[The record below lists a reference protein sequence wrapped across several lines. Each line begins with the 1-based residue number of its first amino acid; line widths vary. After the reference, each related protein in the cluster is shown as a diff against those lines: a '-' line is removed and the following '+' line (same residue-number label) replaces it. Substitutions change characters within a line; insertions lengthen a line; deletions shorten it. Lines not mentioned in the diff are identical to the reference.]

1 MSQPIEGQQAP
12 DFTLMDDNGELM
24 QLSSLRGTPVVV
36 YFYPKD
42 DTPGCTLEACGFR
55 DDYGNYQAAG
65 VKILGISPDKVENH
79 VKFKEKFGL
88 PFPLLADPDHDVAE
102 KYGVWVEKH
111 RAGRSYMGIGRTTF
125 LIDAQGK
132 IMKVFKNV
140 KPEGHS
146 REILA
151 ELTA

>member
-12 DFTLMDDNGELM
+12 DFTLIDDNGELM

-88 PFPLLADPDHDVAE
+88 PFPLLADPDHDAAE

-111 RAGRSYMGIGRTTF
+111 RAGRSYMGIDRTTF

>member
-132 IMKVFKNV
+132 VMKVFKNV